1 MPKSAYF
8 NAFLGIF
15 IKLQYGRLMGEL
27 YECEAACSPRSG
39 RSSNSARSATPAHR
53 WRQYK

>member
-27 YECEAACSPRSG
+27 YECEAACSPHSG